1 VGRAAAHG
9 DGVLPPGALLQ
20 ASAEERLVGQSS
32 SETSAA
38 RSGTSA
44 APDDFIPFCRPHAV
58 GTEFQSI
65 THAIQTCELS
75 GDGAITKRCHKFL
88 EESLGVGKA
97 LLTTSCTHALEM
109 SALLLRIAP
118 GDEVIVPAFT
128 FVSTA
133 NAFALHGAKPVFSDV
148 RPDTLNMDA
157 AKLESLITPRTRA
170 IVPVHY
176 AGVGCEMDEILAIAA
191 RHNVPVIEDNA
202 HGLFAKYKQRYLGTL
217 GIMGT
222 QSFHET
228 KNFTCGEG
236 GALLIND
243 PSLIERAEIIREK
256 GTDRSRFYRGQV
268 DKYSWRDVGSS
279 FLPSGVL
286 AAFLIEQLQAR
297 ETIQATRRKIWERY
311 AAGLGDW
318 AKQQGVQL
326 PTIPAECDQAYHM
339 FYMLLPDH
347 DSRTGLIAHLKQA
360 RIQATFHYV
369 PLHTSPMGERFGGR
383 KGACPVTEDVSDRLI
398 RLPFFNDLSTGQQDR
413 VISEVRR
420 FTSRG

>member
-1 VGRAAAHG
+1 MG
-9 DGVLPPGALLQ
+9 
-20 ASAEERLVGQSS
+20 SQSS
-32 SETSAA
+32 HESVAT
-38 RSGTSA
+38 A
-44 APDDFIPFCRPHAV
+44 APYQPEVKPGGDDFIPFCRPHAV

-109 SALLLRIAP
+109 SALLLRIKP
-118 GDEVIVPAFT
+118 GDEVIVPSFT

-133 NAFALHGAKPVFSDV
+133 NAFVLHGARTVFADI
-148 RPDTLNMDA
+148 RPDTLNLDA
-157 AKLESLITPRTRA
+157 SKLEALITPRTRA

-176 AGVGCEMDEILAIAA
+176 AGVGCEMDEILAIAK
-191 RHNVPVIEDNA
+191 RHGIPVIEDNA
-202 HGLFAKYKQRYLGTL
+202 HGLFAKYKGRYLGT
-217 GIMGT
+217 MGALAT

-243 PSLIERAEIIREK
+243 PSFVERAEIIREK

-279 FLPSGVL
+279 FLPSGIL
-286 AAFLIEQLQAR
+286 AAFLIEQLRAR
-297 ETIQATRRKIWERY
+297 EAIQASRKRVFERY
-311 AAGLGDW
+311 SAGLGDW
-318 AKQQGVQL
+318 AAANGVQL
-326 PTIPAECDQAYHM
+326 PTIPAECEQAYHM
-339 FYMLLPDH
+339 FYMLLPTH
-347 DSRTGLIAHLKQA
+347 DARTRLLAHLKA
-360 RIQATFHYV
+360 ERIQATFHYV
-369 PLHTSPMGERFGGR
+369 PLHSSPMGQSLGGR
-383 KGACPVTEDVSDRLI
+383 PGQCPVTEDISDRLI
-398 RLPFFNDLSTGQQDR
+398 RLPFWNDLTPTQQDR

-420 FTSRG
+420 FPVSA